1 MLASGE
7 IVCRINCPKYESRQ
21 LRIQKSSSA
30 HCAAC
35 IAYYFHYRNAHR
47 HTYRS
52 MCFFLCRFA
61 SVYVCVC
68 DRLKQ
73 TKISGF
79 LQQHAIPYHYYY
91 YYYYFYVQPSS
102 FDHFNAY
109 EYPYT
114 HTPMR
119 VNEIHIHTKAVDWW
133 QYDLNTSMVHMH
145 VNVPWQ
151 CWHSDTVPSMQLC
164 IPILTSVLSLPH
176 ACVCVS
182 LRVCMRSIPA
192 DYFASIFIHYT
203 YITIS
208 LVFEYIWSDYNHLCT
223 QPIYTYRRTT
233 RTHSANT
240 FTHYTN
246 ESTSNNIGNNNR
258 EEKREKYKYKCWK
271 YRTHKRIHTLTG
283 LVGWLISNMY
293 IQ

>member
-1 MLASGE
+1 MCVCV
-7 IVCRINCPKYESRQ
+7 IVLNK
-21 LRIQKSSSA
+21 QKSLGFSNS
-30 HCAAC
+30 
-35 IAYYFHYRNAHR
+35 
-47 HTYRS
+47 TRS
-52 MCFFLCRFA
+52 RIIIITIIITFMFNHLH
-61 SVYVCVC
+61 SI
-68 DRLKQ
+68 
-73 TKISGF
+73 ISMRT
-79 LQQHAIPYHYYY
+79 
-91 YYYYFYVQPSS
+91 
-102 FDHFNAY
+102 NTN
-109 EYPYT
+109 PYT

-119 VNEIHIHTKAVDWW
+119 VNEIHIHTKAVHWW

-223 QPIYTYRRTT
+223 QAIYTYRRTT